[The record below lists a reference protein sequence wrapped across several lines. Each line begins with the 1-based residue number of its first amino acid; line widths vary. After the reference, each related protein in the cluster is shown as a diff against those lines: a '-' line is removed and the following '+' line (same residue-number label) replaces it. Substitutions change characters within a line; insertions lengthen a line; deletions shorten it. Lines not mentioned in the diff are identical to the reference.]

1 MAEEKTQ
8 AKKKKSRK
16 KHRKLPIVIG
26 VIVVVFIGFRVV
38 GAMGSAQ
45 PGAYVTTTGAVRG
58 DLQESIDTS
67 GTVLSE
73 EVKVIFAPVSGTLA
87 EVNVEAGSAVK
98 AGEQLISYDMDKM
111 EKVLRQSAL
120 QLEKSEAGYD
130 DALERDSQNQ
140 ADLKEAT
147 VNLEVLNRQIEDNKA
162 YLKDLQDNLSQSQ
175 RETSN
180 ALAAE
185 SLELQEQLRQLT
197 PGTEEYNNVSNEIA
211 RNSYL
216 QQIVGSSDYVAQMQK
231 EIGDVQERIAGYE
244 EYKARM
250 ESQKT
255 SSEAAVMNSYD
266 KTRQDADNE
275 LANLTYQETEE
286 EYYIAKKGIVAEFD
300 AIVTEC
306 AAIPGAGVSSGTQLL
321 TLEDSR
327 NLKVSF
333 EASKYDIEKLELG
346 QKADVVISGKTYQ
359 GQVSKIN
366 RMAVKNA
373 SNTPMVGVEIHLL
386 ETDDTIILGMDA
398 KLTIYT
404 KKVENVLLVPVE
416 AINADREGDF
426 LYVVEN
432 GVVVRKSIVCGIS
445 SDVYAEVK
453 EGLTEEDVI
462 ILSSYSNLEEGMTV
476 TVMPTQQPAQ

>member
-185 SLELQEQLRQLT
+185 SLRSEEHTSELQ
-197 PGTEEYNNVSNEIA
+197 S
-211 RNSYL
+211 
-216 QQIVGSSDYVAQMQK
+216 
-231 EIGDVQERIAGYE
+231 
-244 EYKARM
+244 
-250 ESQKT
+250 
-255 SSEAAVMNSYD
+255 
-266 KTRQDADNE
+266 
-275 LANLTYQETEE
+275 
-286 EYYIAKKGIVAEFD
+286 
-300 AIVTEC
+300 
-306 AAIPGAGVSSGTQLL
+306 
-321 TLEDSR
+321 
-327 NLKVSF
+327 
-333 EASKYDIEKLELG
+333 
-346 QKADVVISGKTYQ
+346 
-359 GQVSKIN
+359 
-366 RMAVKNA
+366 
-373 SNTPMVGVEIHLL
+373 H
-386 ETDDTIILGMDA
+386 
-398 KLTIYT
+398 
-404 KKVENVLLVPVE
+404 
-416 AINADREGDF
+416 
-426 LYVVEN
+426 
-432 GVVVRKSIVCGIS
+432 
-445 SDVYAEVK
+445 
-453 EGLTEEDVI
+453 
-462 ILSSYSNLEEGMTV
+462 
-476 TVMPTQQPAQ
+476 